1 VADPRTPTRHSPLLW
16 LFVSFRGRISRGIY
30 WLAYGVLLCV
40 NAVLVGQLIGG
51 SEASFSRLADAV
63 APFVILATLYAN
75 VSVAVKRLH
84 DMGYSGFIA
93 IALFVPFVNFAF
105 TIWVGLVPGTGGPN
119 SYGQVVDTPPA

>member
-1 VADPRTPTRHSPLLW
+1 VADPKTAARRSPLLW
-16 LFVSFRGRISRGIY
+16 LFVSLKGRISRGVY

-51 SEASFSRLADAV
+51 PDASFSRLADAV

-75 VSVAVKRLH
+75 IAVAVKRLH
-84 DMGYSGFIA
+84 DMGYSGFLA

-105 TIWVGLVPGTGGPN
+105 TIWVGLVPGTDGPN
-119 SYGQVVDTPPA
+119 AYGEVVDTPPA